1 MERYGRGT
9 MKLSEIASYMSVD
22 NATAWRWIKKGIIP
36 SMQLETGTIRVLR
49 SDFEEFIKK
58 IGGTATANN
67 NATSEC

>member
-1 MERYGRGT
+1 MLKSKT
-9 MKLSEIASYMSVD
+9 MKISEIASYMSVD

-58 IGGTATANN
+58 IGGTTK
-67 NATSEC
+67 TDSE